1 MASIRAFKKDINYV
15 TSELV
20 IECFTLNYLFPEK
33 NQDELASIISDSVN
47 MKLNLL
53 NKINQTRSQNKAN
66 KTEMKKL
73 RLEFKN
79 EVESLVGRL
88 SKIPVQ

>member
-1 MASIRAFKKDINYV
+1 MASIRTFKKDINYV

-53 NKINQTRSQNKAN
+53 NKINQSRSEKKAD

-73 RLEFKN
+73 RMEFKN